1 MYVGGR
7 LFLNTPGKVI
17 YILYTHILPVYFSD
31 KFFSPPIFYNASFF
45 AEWNDLDSP
54 CPVFAVRNKLLL
66 KNTAAFPALDTPA
79 AQNNISRNEH
89 SVTAAYTAKKASP
102 CFC

>member
-1 MYVGGR
+1 MIILVR
-7 LFLNTPGKVI
+7 FCPVNTPV
-17 YILYTHILPVYFSD
+17 FN
-31 KFFSPPIFYNASFF
+31 NASKNKHIFF
-45 AEWNDLDSP
+45 AERNDLDSP

-89 SVTAAYTAKKASP
+89 SVTAAYAAKKASLFLLRNAP
-102 CFC
+102 YLLQI